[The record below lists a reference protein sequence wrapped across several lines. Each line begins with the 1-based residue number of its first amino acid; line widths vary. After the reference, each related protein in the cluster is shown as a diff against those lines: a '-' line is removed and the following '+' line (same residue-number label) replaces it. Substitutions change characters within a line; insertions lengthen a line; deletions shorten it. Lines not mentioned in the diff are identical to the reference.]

1 MIENEEE
8 QFEDYFSRG
17 GRSDS
22 IFSDGG
28 SLFNNLREED
38 ARQQDVQKLR
48 EGTFVG
54 TPLYVAPEML
64 EANFAGK
71 FTDLWALGCIIY
83 QIHVGDT
90 PFNAKR

>member
-38 ARQQDVQKLR
+38 AR
-48 EGTFVG
+48 
-54 TPLYVAPEML
+54 
-64 EANFAGK
+64 
-71 FTDLWALGCIIY
+71 
-83 QIHVGDT
+83 
-90 PFNAKR
+90 